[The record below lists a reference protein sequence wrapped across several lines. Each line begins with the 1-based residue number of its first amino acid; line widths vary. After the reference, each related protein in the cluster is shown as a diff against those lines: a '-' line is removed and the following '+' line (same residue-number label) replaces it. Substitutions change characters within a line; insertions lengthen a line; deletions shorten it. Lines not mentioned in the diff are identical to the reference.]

1 MSKIARPWTGV
12 YLDEE
17 QAFTRSDCLLSE
29 VRRET
34 SGREQRDLLMKGQT
48 RGQDALLFLHPYPK
62 RAEATGPTRTGF
74 PVRPKSGSQPRDD
87 EETFAHDTF
96 RRMNEVVARVQELQD
111 ALDDPANVWLR
122 LREAWKRAEDEKDPR
137 MAEIVKQA
145 RNLMP
150 VLKDLEK
157 RIRRILRRERE
168 LTPMDRA
175 QEMDRKSLL
184 WLTRQPGRNMR
195 ERGGASQRVQS
206 IVRRENF
213 DTLENRVVRS
223 YARLAEMVAREW
235 INEHPRAREST
246 RFKSVDAYRKFL
258 KSLSRD
264 LTALGV
270 GVAAPPVT
278 PNYVLMQD
286 KGYRQI
292 YKAWVKLLRREK
304 ALDELWAWQAQ
315 TWTDFVV
322 LAIVL
327 ALDELDEAELVAQSP
342 IVWNEEAVS
351 GRAFDQGRPIAI
363 FWLKKTGRVVEVMA
377 RPEEPGAV
385 LTLARAHVALRVVD
399 PSGEEFPRRVAVW
412 TPHAMEE
419 IDLAAAAQESCDR
432 VWQIDQG
439 PSTIELLRDG
449 LIVAPSHGVSRRE
462 VCQNGRVKVEAL
474 SLGASGGALAKG
486 MDAIRTFVRSGI
498 YLGAQ

>member
-17 QAFTRSDCLLSE
+17 QAFTRSHCLLSD
-29 VRRET
+29 VQRE
-34 SGREQRDLLMKGQT
+34 SGGRDQRDLLMKGHV
-48 RGQDALLFLHPYPK
+48 RGRDAFLFLHPYPK
-62 RAEATGPTRTGF
+62 RADAVGPARTGF
-74 PVRPKSGSQPRDD
+74 PVRPKSGSQPHDA
-87 EETFAHDTF
+87 EEFFAHDTF

-111 ALDDPANVWLR
+111 ALDDPENVWLR
-122 LREAWKRAEDEKDPR
+122 LREAWRRAEDEKDPR

-145 RNLMP
+145 RKLTP
-150 VLKDLEK
+150 VLKDLQK

-168 LTPMDRA
+168 STPMARA

-184 WLTRQPGRNMR
+184 WLTRRPGRNMA
-195 ERGGASQRVQS
+195 ERGGPSQRIQS

-213 DTLENRVVRS
+213 DTLENRVVHA

-235 INEHPRAREST
+235 INEHPRARESA
-246 RFKSVDAYRKFL
+246 RFKSVAAYRKFL
-258 KSLSRD
+258 KVLSRD
-264 LTALGV
+264 LEGLGV
-270 GVAAPPVT
+270 GVAAPPVN

-292 YKAWVKLLRREK
+292 YQAWVELLRREK
-304 ALDELWAWQAQ
+304 TLDELWAWQAQ

-327 ALDELDEAELVAQSP
+327 ALEELDEAELVAQSP
-342 IVWNEEAVS
+342 IIWNEEAVS

-363 FWLKKTGRVVEVMA
+363 FWLKKAGRVVEVMA
-377 RPEEPGAV
+377 RPEEPGAL

-399 PSGEEFPRRVAVW
+399 PAGEEFPRRVAVW

-419 IDLAAAAQESCDR
+419 IDLVKAAQESCDR
-432 VWQIDQG
+432 VWQINQK
-439 PSTIELLRDG
+439 PSSIEVLRDG

-462 VCQNGRVKVEAL
+462 ICQHGRVKVEAL
-474 SLGASGGALAKG
+474 SLGASGEALAKG
-486 MDAIRTFVRSGI
+486 MDAIRTYVRSGI
-498 YLGAQ
+498 YLGAE